1 MNHPALR
8 LLRRAHVCAL
18 LALLL
23 PGCIPGV
30 LPEADFTAGVVTGEA
45 PLAVVFG
52 DATNPGAEPVTAW
65 DWDLGD
71 GTTANTPVVNHV
83 YQNVGKYTVTLTVS
97 DSLGSDTETKTN
109 FINVFRA
116 PDPNFTVSPSSGEA
130 PLTVTFTNTST
141 PGSSPI
147 LSLFW
152 NFGDGDTSGDMQP
165 THTYDKPGTY
175 DVYVYV
181 IDENGARAIRK
192 NAVVT
197 VL

>member
-8 LLRRAHVCAL
+8 TLLRAACCIFVTPL
-18 LALLL
+18 FL
-23 PGCIPGV
+23 GCMPDL
-30 LPEADFTAGVVTGEA
+30 LPEANFTAGVLTGEA
-45 PLAVVFG
+45 PLAVVLG
-52 DATNPGAEPVTAW
+52 DNSKPGAEEITSW
-65 DWDLGD
+65 EWDLGD
-71 GTTANTPVVNHV
+71 GATANTRVVNHV
-83 YQNVGKYTVTLTVS
+83 YQNVGKYTITLTVS
-97 DSLGSDTETKTN
+97 DANGSDTETKTN

-116 PDPNFTVSPSSGEA
+116 PVPNFSVSPAQGQA
-130 PLTVTFTNTST
+130 PLDVTFTNTST

-152 NFGDGDTSGDMQP
+152 NFGDGETSGDLQP
-165 THTYDKPGTY
+165 THTYEKPGVY

-192 NAVVT
+192 NNVVT

>member
-1 MNHPALR
+1 MNHPPLCT
-8 LLRRAHVCAL
+8 LRRALGCAL
-18 LALLL
+18 FTPLLL
-23 PGCIPGV
+23 GCIPGV
-30 LPEADFTAGVVTGEA
+30 LPEAEFSAGVVTGEA
-45 PLAVVFG
+45 PLAVVLG
-52 DATNPGAEPVTAW
+52 DNSNPGAEYITSW
-65 DWDLGD
+65 EWDLGD
-71 GTTANTPVVNHV
+71 GTTANTRVVNHV
-83 YQNVGKYTVTLTVS
+83 YQNVGKYTVSLTVS

-116 PDPNFTVSPSSGEA
+116 PVPNFTASPTTGEA
-130 PLTVTFTNTST
+130 PLAVTFTNTSI

-152 NFGDGDTSGDMQP
+152 NFGDGETSGDLQP

-192 NAVVT
+192 NNIVT